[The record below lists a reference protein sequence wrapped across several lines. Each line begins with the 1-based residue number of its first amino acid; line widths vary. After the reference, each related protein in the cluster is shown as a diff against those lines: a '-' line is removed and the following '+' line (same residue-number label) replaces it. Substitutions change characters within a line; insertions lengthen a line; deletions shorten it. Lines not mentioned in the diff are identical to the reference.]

1 MDIAQTDHTL
11 SGVDIALWD
20 WLGKAKGEPV
30 FSLLGHKKTFPR
42 TPYASALFGNTPQ
55 ETLEKGRKY
64 RELGYKAVKF
74 GWGPFGTTTV
84 AEDEG
89 QLKAAREGIGLD
101 GILLVDAGTVWKWD
115 VKDAHKRSDILRKYN
130 TEWLEEPF
138 IGPAIESYKELRAL
152 SSVKLAGGEGAHN
165 FFEAKHLI
173 DYGNIDYVQVDAG
186 RIGGLTTATEVA
198 DYALQK
204 GVVYVNHTFTSQ
216 LALSASLQPY
226 AGHPGELICEYPVEP
241 KSLGN
246 EITTNRL
253 EKDTNGLVHLPELP
267 GLGMEVDIE
276 NCKKYLQ
283 NVEIKFNGKVLY
295 STPPF

>member
-1 MDIAQTDHTL
+1 M
-11 SGVDIALWD
+11 
-20 WLGKAKGEPV
+20 
-30 FSLLGHKKTFPR
+30 
-42 TPYASALFGNTPQ
+42 
-55 ETLEKGRKY
+55 
-64 RELGYKAVKF
+64 KF

-89 QLKAAREGIGLD
+89 QLKAAREGIGSD
-101 GILLVDAGTVWKWD
+101 GILLVDAGTVWKWN
-115 VKDAHKRSDILRKYN
+115 VEEAHKRSDILKKYN
-130 TEWLEEPF
+130 AEWLEEPF

-241 KSLGN
+241 KSLGS
-246 EITTNRL
+246 EMTINRL
-253 EKDTNGLVHLPELP
+253 EKDTNGLVHLPESP
-267 GLGMEVDIE
+267 GLGMEIDIE

-283 NVEIKFNGKVLY
+283 DVEIKFNGQVLY